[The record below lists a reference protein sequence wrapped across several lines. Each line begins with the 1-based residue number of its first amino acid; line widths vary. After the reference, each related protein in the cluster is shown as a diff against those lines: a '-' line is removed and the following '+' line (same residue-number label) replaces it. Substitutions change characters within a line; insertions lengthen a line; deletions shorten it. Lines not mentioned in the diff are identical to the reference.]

1 MMRPRKV
8 FTVLSDQALVYYSV
22 YGEGKF
28 YSVDLGL
35 NANQV
40 LAVNSDLPLFCEL
53 FIVTVIWL
61 TQSL

>member
-8 FTVLSDQALVYYSV
+8 FTVLKGDRALVYYSV

-28 YSVDLGL
+28 YTVDLGL

-40 LAVNSDLPLFCEL
+40 LAVNSDLPLF
-53 FIVTVIWL
+53 VN
-61 TQSL
+61 SLRLL

>member
-8 FTVLSDQALVYYSV
+8 FFVLKGDRALVYYSV

-28 YSVDLGL
+28 FIVDLGL
-35 NANQV
+35 NANSGFGRKFIR
-40 LAVNSDLPLFCEL
+40 ALFT
-53 FIVTVIWL
+53 VTVIWL